1 MVGISRLYF
10 GFAAPGDRLRYAS
23 HGVHRRPV
31 VVWNV
36 TRSCNL
42 ACRHCYASA
51 LFTGTAPEKPG
62 EKLGTAPEKGEL
74 SHGEAL
80 RLIDSLSE
88 YSVPVVLF
96 SGGEPFMRKDVLEL
110 VAYAKKKGIR
120 VTFSTNGTLIDD
132 GVADRIAEIGVGY
145 IGVSIDGGEEV
156 HDSFR
161 GFKGAYKASI
171 GAIRRLIA
179 RGVKTG
185 LRVTLTKSNIDAIP
199 GIFELMIDERIPR
212 VCFYHLVPSG
222 RGALIADEGLSRE
235 ETRAALEGI
244 LAGTKRAFERGQPL
258 EVLTVDNPSDGPWLV
273 EKMRSEGNPRAAEA
287 ESLLLRNG
295 GSSSG
300 AGIACISWDGTVY
313 PDQFSRNH
321 PVGSVRERP
330 FAEIWDSP
338 PEGSVL
344 WKYRTRSLLPE
355 KCLTCKWL
363 KMCGGSF
370 RARAEAAT
378 GSLCGEDPSCVI
390 VP

>member
-10 GFAAPGDRLRYAS
+10 GYPKNGDSLRYAAS
-23 HGVHRRPV
+23 GVHRRPV

-51 LFTGTAPEKPG
+51 IAAGRGLQE
-62 EKLGTAPEKGEL
+62 LGTAPESEEL

-88 YSVPVVLF
+88 YSVPVILF
-96 SGGEPFMRKDVLEL
+96 SGGEPFMRKDVLDLAE
-110 VAYAKKKGIR
+110 YAKKNGIR

-132 GVADRIAEIGVGY
+132 GMAERIAKIGVGY
-145 IGVSIDGGEEV
+145 VGVSIDGGEDM
-156 HDSFR
+156 HDMFR
-161 GFKGAYKASI
+161 GVKGAYRASI
-171 GAIRRLIA
+171 DAIARLVG

-185 LRVTLTKSNIDAIP
+185 LRVTLTKSNIASIP
-199 GIFELMIDERIPR
+199 GIFELMRKMGIPR

-222 RGALIADEGLSRE
+222 RGALIAGEGLSRG
-235 ETRAALEGI
+235 ETLAALDAI
-244 LAGTKRAFERGQPL
+244 LEGTKSAFERGQPL
-258 EVLTVDNPSDGPWLV
+258 EVLTVDNPSDGPWLI

-321 PVGSVRERP
+321 PVGNVRGQP
-330 FAEIWDSP
+330 FAEIWGNP
-338 PEGSVL
+338 PEGSAL
-344 WKYRTRSLLPE
+344 WRYRSGSLLPE
-355 KCLTCKWL
+355 RCMSCKWL

-378 GSLCGEDPSCVI
+378 GSLSGEDPACVI